1 MSKRKALGSGLDVLL
16 GNQNKSASTNKEKT
30 PAEDFAGKKISV
42 LGIEKITR
50 NPRQPRK
57 IFLNDSLEPLANS
70 IREKG
75 QITPILVR
83 AKGQGYE
90 LVAGERRWRAIQSL
104 KQDTIEA
111 IIIDVSDED
120 SAVLAIVENVQREQL
135 NIIEEAEALQ
145 KLYSDFSMT
154 HEHIAKFTGKSR
166 SHVTNIMRLNDL
178 SEYVKNMINQRKIEM
193 GHGRAVLVLDL
204 DKQDALVKKVIKN
217 NLSVRMTEKMVKDA
231 TAGAKKGG
239 EVTTSADT
247 IALERELSE
256 ILGAD
261 LTINHTASG
270 KGKILI
276 KYNSL
281 DELEG
286 MIKKFKK

>member
-1 MSKRKALGSGLDVLL
+1 
-16 GNQNKSASTNKEKT
+16 
-30 PAEDFAGKKISV
+30 
-42 LGIEKITR
+42 
-50 NPRQPRK
+50 
-57 IFLNDSLEPLANS
+57 
-70 IREKG
+70 
-75 QITPILVR
+75 
-83 AKGQGYE
+83 
-90 LVAGERRWRAIQSL
+90 
-104 KQDTIEA
+104 
-111 IIIDVSDED
+111 
-120 SAVLAIVENVQREQL
+120 
-135 NIIEEAEALQ
+135 
-145 KLYSDFSMT
+145 
-154 HEHIAKFTGKSR
+154 
-166 SHVTNIMRLNDL
+166 
-178 SEYVKNMINQRKIEM
+178 
-193 GHGRAVLVLDL
+193 
-204 DKQDALVKKVIKN
+204 
-217 NLSVRMTEKMVKDA
+217 MVKDA

>member
-16 GNQNKSASTNKEKT
+16 GNQNKSASAGKQKISSD
-30 PAEDFAGKKISV
+30 DFAGKKIS
-42 LGIEKITR
+42 LISIEKIIR

-57 IFLNDSLEPLANS
+57 IFLDDSLEPLANS

-83 AKGQGYE
+83 PKGQGYE

-111 IIIDVSDED
+111 IILDVSDED

-135 NIIEEAEALQ
+135 NAIEEAEALQ

-178 SEYVKNMINQRKIEM
+178 SEYVKSMIVKGKIEM
-193 GHGRAVLVLDL
+193 GHGRAVLALDL
-204 DKQDALVKKVIKN
+204 DNQDALIRKVVKN
-217 NLSVRMTEKMVKDA
+217 NFSVRMTEKMVKDA
-231 TAGAKKGG
+231 TSGSKKGHTR
-239 EVTTSADT
+239 TTMADT

-261 LTINHTASG
+261 LRINHTTSG

-281 DELEG
+281 NELEG